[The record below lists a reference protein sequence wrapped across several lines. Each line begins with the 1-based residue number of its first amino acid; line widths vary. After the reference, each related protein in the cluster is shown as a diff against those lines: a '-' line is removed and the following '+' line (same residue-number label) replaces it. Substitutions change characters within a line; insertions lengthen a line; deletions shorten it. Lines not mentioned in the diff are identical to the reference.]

1 MAITYPYDILADFP
15 GWSTDFDLA
24 YRQEISRTAIGQ
36 TFVKDFGSPL
46 WTASYQSIVLRPNEL
61 DAWRARLKA
70 LEGGLQQFRGRP
82 TSRCY
87 PIAYPNGTGMGSVS
101 AVTVGSIATDR
112 KTVGLSGL
120 PVGYVASVGDY
131 IQIGGN
137 NLHQIVSVSGPSV
150 EVRPHLWPVSA
161 VGDAVTLVK
170 PSCLMT
176 IVPSSINTTAE
187 LSTGRGVITFQGFES
202 R

>member
-15 GWSTDFDLA
+15 GWSIEFDLA
-24 YRQEISRTAIGQ
+24 YRQETSRTSIGQ
-36 TFVKDFGSPL
+36 TFLKDFGSPL
-46 WTASYQSIVLRPNEL
+46 WTASYQSRSMRPNEL
-61 DAWRARLKA
+61 DAWRARIKA
-70 LEGGLQQFRGRP
+70 LEGGLKQFRGGP

-87 PIAYPNGTGMGSVS
+87 PIAYPNGTGLGDVS
-101 AVTVGSIATDR
+101 AVAVSSIGANRNTI
-112 KTVGLSGL
+112 GLSGL
-120 PVGYVASVGDY
+120 PGGYVASVGDY
-131 IQIGGN
+131 LQIRTN
-137 NLHQIVSVSGPSV
+137 DLYQIVNVSGSEI
-150 EVRPHLWPVSA
+150 EVRPHLWPTTA

-176 IVPSSINTTAE
+176 IVPGSINTTAD

>member
-1 MAITYPYDILADFP
+1 MAITYPYDILADYP
-15 GWSTDFDLA
+15 GWSVEFDLA
-24 YRQEISRTAIGQ
+24 YRQEHSRSTNGI
-36 TFVKDFGSPL
+36 TYSKDFGSPL
-46 WTASYQSIVLRPNEL
+46 WSAAFQFKSLKPNAL
-61 DAWRARLKA
+61 DAWRARIKA
-70 LEGGLQQFRGRP
+70 LEGGLQQFRGGP

-87 PIAYPNGTGMGSVS
+87 PIAYPNGTGMGDVS

-120 PVGYVASVGDY
+120 PVGYIASVGDY

-137 NLHQIVSVSGPSV
+137 NLHQIVSVSGASV

-176 IVPSSINTTAE
+176 IVPGSINTTAD

>member
-24 YRQEISRTAIGQ
+24 YRQETSRTAIGQ

-46 WTASYQSIVLRPNEL
+46 WTASYQSRSMRPNEL

-70 LEGGLQQFRGRP
+70 LEGGLKQFRGMP

-87 PIAYPNGTGMGSVS
+87 PIAYPNGTGMGDVS
-101 AVTVGSIATDR
+101 AVTVGSIGVNRNTI
-112 KTVGLSGL
+112 GLSGL
-120 PVGYVASVGDY
+120 PGGYIASVGDY
-131 IQIGGN
+131 LQIRTN
-137 NLHQIVSVSGPSV
+137 DLHQIVGVSGSEI
-150 EVRPHLWPVSA
+150 EVRPHLWPTTA

-176 IVPSSINTTAE
+176 IVPGSINTTAD